1 MSLGLLLLAAVLVGG
16 LYMAW
21 GIGANDVANAMGT
34 SVGSGALTLLGA
46 ILLAG
51 VLEFSGAVAIGANVT
66 QTISK
71 GIIDTAMFATSGP
84 LGEQGPLLLSYG
96 MVCSLIGA
104 AVWLH
109 VATQL
114 GLPVST
120 THAIVGAVVGIGLVS
135 FGIEGIAWSKLGQI
149 VGSWIVSPLLGGLL
163 AYLSF
168 RAIRGTILSAR
179 DPVRATIRYAPFLVG
194 AVVTV
199 MVLSFIY
206 KVLGNRIEAP
216 SLAGSIG
223 IALAA
228 GTAAGVLGSALTRN
242 ITPAPGTKPY
252 QYVER
257 VFALLQIATACFVAF
272 AHGANDAANAVGPVA
287 TVVTLYQNGFREID
301 AAVGVPL
308 WVMALGGAG
317 IVLGLATLG
326 HKVIATVGREITEIT
341 PTRGFCAE
349 FGAATTV
356 LLASSLGLPVSTT
369 HTLVGAVVGVGFAR
383 GISALNTLVLRNIVN
398 SWLATVPVAGTI
410 AAALYIIGLQFIRA

>member
-1 MSLGLLLLAAVLVGG
+1 MTPGLLLLLAVLLGG

-51 VLEFSGAVAIGANVT
+51 ILEFSGAVAIGSNVT

-71 GIIDTAMFATSGP
+71 GIIDTEMFAPSGP
-84 LGEQGPLLLSYG
+84 LGERGPLLLGVG
-96 MVCSLIGA
+96 MLCSLIGA

-109 VATQL
+109 AATHL

-135 FGIEGIAWSKLGQI
+135 FGIPGIDWGKLGQI
-149 VGSWIVSPLLGGLL
+149 VGSWVVSPLLGGLL
-163 AYLSF
+163 AYISF
-168 RAIRGTILSAR
+168 RAIRAYILSAA
-179 DPVRATIRYAPFLVG
+179 DPVRATVRFAPYIVAG
-194 AVVTV
+194 VVAI

-206 KVLGNRIEAP
+206 KVLRNRVDAP
-216 SLAGSIG
+216 SIAVSVAA
-223 IALAA
+223 ALAA
-228 GTAAGVLGSALTRN
+228 GVAAGVLASAVTRN
-242 ITPAPGTKPY
+242 IAPAPGMNPY

-287 TVVTLYQNGFREID
+287 AVVTLYQTGYREV
-301 AAVGVPL
+301 AASVGVPL
-308 WVMALGGAG
+308 WVMVLGGAG

-341 PTRGFCAE
+341 PTRGFSAE

-356 LLASSLGLPVSTT
+356 LLASSLGLPISTT
-369 HTLVGAVVGVGFAR
+369 HTLVGAVVGVGMAR
-383 GISALNTLVLRNIVN
+383 GIGALNLQIIRNIAT
-398 SWLATVPVAGTI
+398 SWLATVPVAAGV
-410 AAALYIIGLQFIRA
+410 AALLYMIGRRFLV